1 MHMLRKILLRTVVV
15 LTTLVTVV
23 IALQFVASESGEVV
37 VISTCSEGA
46 VSTRLWVVD
55 HDGAQWLRAGAQ
67 GARWYGRMTDNPAI
81 HMQRGDVAADYLAVP
96 IPAAVGAVNDLM
108 REKYGWADSLIDL
121 LFGGREN
128 AMAVRLQPSA

>member
-1 MHMLRKILLRTVVV
+1 MLRKILLRTVVA
-15 LTTLVTVV
+15 LTTLATVLIV
-23 IALQFVASESGEVV
+23 LQFVASESGEVV
-37 VISTCSEGA
+37 VISTTSSEGA

-67 GARWYGRMTDNPAI
+67 GSGWFGRMTDNPAI
-81 HMQRGDVAADYLAVP
+81 HMQRGEVAADYLAVP
-96 IPAAVGAVNDLM
+96 TPAAVGAVNDLM
-108 REKYGWADSLIDL
+108 REKYGWADSFIAL

>member
-1 MHMLRKILLRTVVV
+1 MLRKILLRTVVV
-15 LTTLVTVV
+15 LTTLAAVV
-23 IALQFVASESGEVV
+23 ILLQFVASESGEVV
-37 VISTCSEGA
+37 VVSTTSSEGE

-67 GARWYGRMTDNPAI
+67 GAGWFGRMTDNPAI

-96 IPAAVGAVNDLM
+96 TPAAVGRVNDLM
-108 REKYGWADSLIDL
+108 REKYGWADSLIDA